1 MKKEYTAYRRNM
13 IGDMTDIFGAQGIR
27 NSFYI
32 LDYIIIY
39 IKCTKIFL
47 NDLNEKK
54 IKMNLYKIN
63 IIIYWIL
70 KYLTLMFSFC
80 FNLHK

>member
-1 MKKEYTAYRRNM
+1 M

-63 IIIYWIL
+63 IIIY
-70 KYLTLMFSFC
+70 
-80 FNLHK
+80 